1 MMSKKR
7 LENNKNAL
15 GVAIDTE
22 LLERCIY
29 THAIS
34 QPRKMA
40 TWQYKPMTNKELS
53 ESIGIDNN
61 TITAMRKY
69 GRAAQQTI
77 DKFDSFANINNL
89 FVKSSKIRKWK

>member
-7 LENNKNAL
+7 LKNNKNAL

-22 LLERCIY
+22 LLEKCVY
-29 THAIS
+29 AHAVS
-34 QPRKMA
+34 NPRKM
-40 TWQYKPMTNKELS
+40 TTGQYKPMTNKELS

-69 GRAAQQTI
+69 GRASQHTI
-77 DKFDSFANINNL
+77 DKFDSFANRNDL
-89 FVKSSKIRKWK
+89 FAKSSKIRKWK